1 MVVIEDVRDGFKML
15 LTSILSSAHGD
26 LYALAAMKTSRGMRQ
41 RKKKKKGW
49 GSEHVDHPPSKYFL
63 LTGLE

>member
-26 LYALAAMKTSRGMRQ
+26 LYALAAMKTGRGMR
-41 RKKKKKGW
+41 RRKKGW
-49 GSEHVDHPPSKYFL
+49 GSEHIDHPPSKYFL

>member
-41 RKKKKKGW
+41 RKKEGM
-49 GSEHVDHPPSKYFL
+49 GE
-63 LTGLE
+63 